1 MAEPTRDDP
10 AQIEQRLW
18 EEIDKARFGM
28 LGLVGGS
35 PRHFQPM
42 TAFCDREARRIWF
55 YTKKS
60 SDLAQETGAGHP
72 AMFCLAR
79 DQAFQACIGGELVED
94 HDRARIDYYWS
105 AHVSAW
111 FPGGKDD
118 PDLTLLRLAAADA
131 RVWASQKG
139 PLNYAWQVAKANLT
153 KTQPNVGTAT
163 DLKLG

>member
-1 MAEPTRDDP
+1 VTDQTQDP
-10 AQIEQRLW
+10 AALEQRLW
-18 EEIDKARFGM
+18 DEIEKTRFGM
-28 LGLVGGS
+28 LGLVGG
-35 PRHFQPM
+35 PPQHFQPM

-60 SDLAQETGAGHP
+60 TDLAQQTGTGRA
-72 AMFCLAR
+72 AMFCVM
-79 DQAFQACIGGELVED
+79 DGQSFQACIGGDLVQD

-118 PDLTLLRLAAADA
+118 PDLTLLRLDPADA

-139 PLNYAWQVAKANLT
+139 PLNYAWQVTKANLT
-153 KTQPNVGTAT
+153 KTEPDVGASV